1 MKLLCLIL
9 LVTAVV
15 LWFYHYEFDRFFGVY
30 YPTCAVR
37 RSRFPYL
44 FLAAVICG
52 VVLDFYL
59 AADPLTAGFPDVK
72 VDCRSL
78 IVILLSSFM
87 ALGGM
92 RLFSLRGSVVY
103 ATLGS
108 LAAFFLWTGTD
119 SFNWLHL
126 LSIVAAPVVALALG
140 FFLRLLQRAII
151 GPVQHPSHN
160 SVSLYAACR
169 DTGCCPCR
177 ICTGT

>member
-37 RSRFPYL
+37 RSRFPYF
-44 FLAAVICG
+44 FLTAVVCG
-52 VVLDFYL
+52 VILDFYL
-59 AADPLTAGFPDVK
+59 GADPLAAGSHDAN

-78 IVILLSSFM
+78 IIILLSSFM
-87 ALGGM
+87 VLGGM

-108 LAAFFLWTGTD
+108 LAAFFYGLEQIRSTG
-119 SFNWLHL
+119 
-126 LSIVAAPVVALALG
+126 SIC
-140 FFLRLLQRAII
+140 
-151 GPVQHPSHN
+151 
-160 SVSLYAACR
+160 CR
-169 DTGCCPCR
+169 S
-177 ICTGT
+177 